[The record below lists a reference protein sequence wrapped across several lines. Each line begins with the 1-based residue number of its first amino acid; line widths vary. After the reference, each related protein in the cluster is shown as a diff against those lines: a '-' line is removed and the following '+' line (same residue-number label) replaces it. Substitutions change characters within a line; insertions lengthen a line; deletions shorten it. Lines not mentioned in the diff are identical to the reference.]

1 MHAKNVWR
9 PGSALALWGSSQRF
23 PDPIAEFRGLTES
36 ANRGHFRSAAWGDL
50 AVPRSR
56 TTRYGQRCFDV
67 SGATLWNSLPLSVRD
82 PSAKEHRGRGV
93 KGKRKGQGEGK
104 DRGWKRT
111 GDYGEKN
118 VSSGIF
124 YILLLPLHIN
134 ANRKRL

>member
-82 PSAKEHRGRGV
+82 PSLTLTQFCMRLKTV
-93 KGKRKGQGEGK
+93 LFC
-104 DRGWKRT
+104 RT
-111 GDYGEKN
+111 NET
-118 VSSGIF
+118 
-124 YILLLPLHIN
+124 L
-134 ANRKRL
+134 A